1 MVVVVVVMVV
11 VMVVLVPA
19 GLVVTGLEGLPGLV
33 PMMFGLV
40 VLPGLVPKNSVR
52 YDVHFR
58 HDVLQIC
65 GGDYPHLRTFSSF
78 HSLIFWED
86 ISWNFDSCSHD
97 PIFQAVL

>member
-19 GLVVTGLEGLPGLV
+19 GLVVAGLEGLPGLV

-58 HDVLQIC
+58 HDVEFY

-86 ISWNFDSCSHD
+86 ISWNMFDFGSHD